1 MFDWCY
7 DEEKI
12 RRRTK
17 IKEEKYESIYE
28 KSEKA
33 ACHRGFRAD
42 FWDVCFVG
50 GRSLL
55 QNAKAETLADI
66 VAPESGFN
74 ALAHYEFQ
82 DETNLGKDTLGNY
95 DLIAKNLSVNPVKGG
110 IALKN
115 NGLLYAPAIGEVT
128 GDEYTDF
135 FRSHERQLFGERPR
149 LSPGK

>member
-1 MFDWCY
+1 MKVFM
-7 DEEKI
+7 K
-12 RRRTK
+12 
-17 IKEEKYESIYE
+17 
-28 KSEKA
+28 KA
-33 ACHRGFRAD
+33 KKLRAIAVSALI
-42 FWDVCFVG
+42 FGTFVLSG
-50 GRSLL
+50 AGVLL